1 MASVGHMMA
10 QIMKS
15 KVKTADPVKVVT
27 YKQFQQVSLD
37 ASLGHVSKL
46 LDMDHFV
53 LVVHSQ
59 RMGKFIS
66 CN

>member
-1 MASVGHMMA
+1 MATVGHMMA

-15 KVKTADPVKVVT
+15 KVKMADPVNLVT

-37 ASLGHVSKL
+37 THLGHVSNL
-46 LDMDHFV
+46 LDTDHFV

-59 RMGKFIS
+59 RMGR
-66 CN
+66 